1 MRIPSLVLGEYSDLR
16 SQDFNYGNDGCDG
29 FAPNFP
35 LIRAGRNQT
44 AKFIQLRHNSSLCE
58 DRYTTKV
65 SFCQWILKMKPF
77 HYAIRHYHAEVRRDF
92 CLPWGKRVEVT
103 YRHIIYAAD
112 LCA

>member
-35 LIRAGRNQT
+35 LIRAKRNQT

-58 DRYTTKV
+58 II
-65 SFCQWILKMKPF
+65 ILQKFDFVNGFEKMEQF
-77 HYAIRHYHAEVRRDF
+77 HIKIE
-92 CLPWGKRVEVT
+92 
-103 YRHIIYAAD
+103 I
-112 LCA
+112 